1 MSNRIYDHLNFRPK
15 VSDIKFSGS
24 GRGSEN
30 LPPDR
35 PSDYHKQKRKELE
48 DIKKALGQD
57 NKPISTTLKI
67 SGETNRDFFYERLDT
82 SKGDLRLLSIKEDW
96 EENDR
101 RIIANVQFKNEKA
114 FEEFSK
120 KLQVRRNG
128 QINQSKLCL
137 TIDKIEILK
146 SFEDLVTDYS
156 LPEDFNSNKYYWI
169 EVWLP
174 NDDNIFSDFTEFLK
188 QRFEGIIFN
197 PRELNLGDR
206 TVALVKANQEI
217 LNAISSELSYV
228 AEIRFAKKVTHF
240 LDLEKSDQIE
250 VLNDL
255 KSRISINKNFS
266 TTSVILDTGVNRG
279 HSLLEELISSDRN
292 LTLDQNWG
300 THDASYAGQHGT
312 RMAGICAYGDFSTLL
327 NSQGKIDIPH
337 SLASIKILALNYS
350 EENQVDEPAGLVND
364 ALILAEEKIKHR
376 KNYVL
381 AITTN
386 PDGSE
391 GMPSAYSTKL
401 DEIIF
406 QNKALFLVSVGNCE
420 PQSVSGSFSKDDYL
434 QYQKAACIKNPSQS
448 WNILSVGAYTE
459 KTDCSNLRSDGVSP
473 VSEAF
478 DISPHSRFSML
489 NYDYDNFP
497 IKPEVLFEGGNKVV
511 DSNNRIS
518 NDFHLDLITTNPNF
532 QTSGELIEF
541 NATSAATALAGRFAS
556 ILMESYPEYWP
567 ETIKGLIVHSAEW
580 SESMLRN
587 RLTNPVFSGN
597 NMDGKVNFLRQCG
610 FGIPNLEK
618 ARKSAQNSLTLIS
631 QSAFQLFGEQKKHQ
645 CVVFDLPWPTKTLEE
660 LFDKKVKLKVTLSYF
675 ITPKA
680 GSRGNKN
687 KFKYQ
692 SYGLR
697 FELKRKDEKEE
708 VFYERIN
715 KALKSD
721 SDVKEESS
729 PINWMLGIKTRNKIA
744 GTVLKDSWEGRSID
758 LATMDKL
765 IVYPVIGWWK
775 DDKNI
780 KPEDSEIR
788 FSLILD
794 IETEEESVNLYNE
807 IKSILEVPITVSIP
821 A

>member
-1 MSNRIYDHLNFRPK
+1 MSKRIYDHLNFYSK
-15 VSDIKFSGS
+15 NSDVKFSGS

-30 LPPDR
+30 IPDR
-35 PSDYHKQKRKELE
+35 PSDYHKQKRQELE
-48 DIKKALGQD
+48 DIKKTLGQD
-57 NKPISTTLKI
+57 NKPFSTTLKI
-67 SGETNRDFFYERLDT
+67 SGESNKDFFYERLDT
-82 SKGDLRLLSIKEDW
+82 AKGDLRLLSIKEDW
-96 EENDR
+96 EESNR

-114 FEEFSK
+114 FEEFNK
-120 KLQVRRNG
+120 KLQVKRNG
-128 QINQSKLCL
+128 EINQSKLCL
-137 TIDKIEILK
+137 TIDKIERLK

-156 LPEDFNSNKYYWI
+156 LPEGFDSNKYYWI

-174 NDDNIFSDFTEFLK
+174 SDENIFSDFTKFLK
-188 QRFEGIIFN
+188 SRFQNIVFN

-206 TVALVKANQEI
+206 VVALIKANQEI
-217 LNAISSELSYV
+217 LNVISNDLSYV

-250 VLNDL
+250 ILNDL
-255 KSRISINKNFS
+255 KNRISINKNSS

-279 HSLLEELISSDRN
+279 HTLLEELISPDKN
-292 LTLDQNWG
+292 LTLNQDWG

-312 RMAGICAYGDFSTLL
+312 RMAGICAYGDFSMLL
-327 NSQGKIDIPH
+327 NSQEKIDVSH

-350 EENQVDEPAGLVND
+350 EEDEVDEPARLVSD
-364 ALILAEEKIKHR
+364 ALILAEEKIAHR

-401 DEIIF
+401 DEVIF
-406 QNKALFLVSVGNCE
+406 QTKALFLVSVGNCE
-420 PQSVSGSFSKDDYL
+420 PQSVSGVFSKEDHF
-434 QYQKAACIKNPSQS
+434 QYQKTACIKNPSQS
-448 WNILSVGAYTE
+448 WNVLSVGAYTE
-459 KTDCSNLRSDGVSP
+459 KTDCSNLRSEGLSP
-473 VSEAF
+473 ASEAF
-478 DISPHSRFSML
+478 DVSPHSRFSML
-489 NYDYDNFP
+489 DYDYDNFP
-497 IKPEVLFEGGNKVV
+497 VKPEVLFEGGNKVI
-511 DSNNRIS
+511 DSNNHIS
-518 NDFHLDLITTNPNF
+518 NDFHLDLITTNPSF

-541 NATSAATALAGRFAS
+541 NATSASTALAGRFAS

-567 ETIKGLIVHSAEW
+567 ETIRGLMVHSAEW
-580 SESMLRN
+580 SEAMLRN
-587 RLTNPVFSGN
+587 RLTNPVFSSN
-597 NMDGKVNFLRQCG
+597 NMDCKVNFLRQCG
-610 FGIPNLEK
+610 FGIPSLEK
-618 ARKSAQNSLTLIS
+618 AKKSAQNSLTLIS
-631 QSAFQLFGEQKKHQ
+631 QNEFYLFGEQKKHQ
-645 CVVFDLPWPTKTLEE
+645 CVIFDLPWPTKTLED
-660 LFDKKVKLKVTLSYF
+660 LSDKKVSLKVTLSYF
-675 ITPKA
+675 VTPKA

-715 KALKSD
+715 KALKSGSD
-721 SDVKEESS
+721 SKEESS
-729 PINWMLGIKTRNKIA
+729 PINWMLGVKTRNKIA
-744 GTVLKDSWEGRSID
+744 GTILKDIWEGGGID
-758 LATMDKL
+758 LASMDKL
-765 IVYPVIGWWK
+765 IVYPVNGWWK

-780 KPEDSEIR
+780 IPENSKIR

-807 IKSILEVPITVSIP
+807 IKSILEIPVAVPIP